1 MPANTPVVPGTR
13 FTVDWLNDLATC
25 GDVPA
30 DKVIKGLARRRSTTD
45 VERQN
50 EFPDLTRRIW
60 ADVDVLETPIRDFV
74 MAGNEVAPH
83 IETDKVTHA
92 QAFFEEHGVAVITA
106 LFYAALP
113 EAYLGRRGVQVLDL
127 TGQLVRNWAR
137 RIQET
142 GQFLLNVLT
151 PAPWLDDTTTTSLS
165 PGQAGA
171 RAVRRVRLTHAAVRW
186 LLDAEPTTTFALLKL
201 KDLATKSVWAARLVD
216 VGEEVVVGSKH
227 VVTSRPLNQQDLLA
241 TLGTFTTVTFDAL
254 AKLGVSFD
262 DDDRVAYHHL
272 WDVVAWHLGI
282 GDAAS
287 VVEPGALAPHAWT
300 GNRVLP
306 LGVDEMD
313 ALYGWLSTEL
323 QHSTSQGWRLA
334 KTLVQE
340 LALPLPRPLE
350 GMPAVVVRYLIGD
363 EKADWLQVERG
374 GFTELL
380 AVRTGRLE
388 ELVRRGS
395 RVPGGPMLMSLAGT
409 TLTRYALREF
419 VARSRGSERGLRLD
433 PAIAARWGVQV
444 GPEVAPAGRA

>member
-1 MPANTPVVPGTR
+1 MPANTPPVPGTR
-13 FTVDWLNDLATC
+13 FTVDWLNELATC
-25 GDVPA
+25 GDVAA
-30 DKVIKGLARRRSTTD
+30 DKVIEGLAKRRSTTD

-60 ADVDVLETPIRDFV
+60 ADVDLLEPPIRDFV

-113 EAYLGRRGVQVLDL
+113 EAYLGQRGVQVLDL

-151 PAPWLDDTTTTSLS
+151 PAPWLGDKTTSLS
-165 PGQAGA
+165 PGEAGA

-186 LLDAEPTTTFALLKL
+186 LLDAELTTPFALLKRE
-201 KDLATKSVWAARLVD
+201 DLDTKSVWAARMVD
-216 VGEEVVVGSKH
+216 VGEEVKVGRKH

-241 TLGTFTTVTFDAL
+241 TLGTFTTVTLDAL

-287 VVEPGALAPHAWT
+287 VAEPGAPAPHAWT
-300 GNRVLP
+300 ANRVLP

-323 QHSTSQGWRLA
+323 QHPTSQGWRLA

-433 PAIAARWGVQV
+433 PTIAARWGVQV
-444 GPEVAPAGRA
+444 GPEVAPTGRA

>member
-1 MPANTPVVPGTR
+1 MAANTPPVPGTR
-13 FTVDWLNDLATC
+13 FTADWLNDLATR
-25 GDVPA
+25 GDVAA
-30 DKVIKGLARRRSTTD
+30 DKVIKALAKRRSTTD
-45 VERQN
+45 VERQK

-60 ADVDVLETPIRDFV
+60 ADVDLLEAPIREFL
-74 MAGNEVAPH
+74 MAGDEVVPY
-83 IETDKVTHA
+83 IEVDKVTRA

-127 TGQLVRNWAR
+127 TGELVRNWAR

-151 PAPWLDDTTTTSLS
+151 PAPWLEDKTTSLS
-165 PGQAGA
+165 PGEAGA

-186 LLDAEPTTTFALLKL
+186 LLDATPTTTFALLKL
-201 KDLATKSVWAARLVD
+201 EDLATKSVWAARMVD
-216 VGEEVVVGSKH
+216 VGEEVVVGTKH

-254 AKLGVSFD
+254 AGLGVSFD

-287 VVEPGALAPHAWT
+287 VSKPGAPAPHAWPA
-300 GNRVLP
+300 NHVLP

-323 QHSTSQGWRLA
+323 QHPTSQGWRLA
-334 KTLVQE
+334 KTLVEE

-363 EKADWLQVERG
+363 EKADCLQVERG

>member
-1 MPANTPVVPGTR
+1 MAANTPPVPPAR
-13 FTVDWLNDLATC
+13 FPADWLNKLATC
-25 GDVPA
+25 GDKTA
-30 DKVIKGLARRRSTTD
+30 DVLIEQLAKPGLKTD
-45 VERQN
+45 AERQL

-60 ADVDVLETPIRDFV
+60 ADVDLLDKSIRDFV
-74 MAGNEVAPH
+74 MGGDEVSKH
-83 IETDKVTHA
+83 IDVEKVTRA

-151 PAPWLDDTTTTSLS
+151 PAPWLDEKSTSLS
-165 PGQAGA
+165 PGEAGA

-186 LLDAEPTTTFALLKL
+186 LLDATPTTIFTLLKL
-201 KDLATKSVWAARLVD
+201 EDLATKSVWAARMVD
-216 VGEEVVVGSKH
+216 VGEEEEKH

-254 AKLGVSFD
+254 GGLGVSFD

-282 GDAAS
+282 GDKAS
-287 VVEPGALAPHAWT
+287 VPKPDAPAPHAWAA
-300 GNRVLP
+300 NRVLP

-323 QHSTSQGWRLA
+323 QDPTSQGCRLA

-340 LALPLPRPLE
+340 LSLPLPRPLE

-363 EKADWLQVERG
+363 KKADWLQVERG

>member
-1 MPANTPVVPGTR
+1 MPANTPPVPGTR
-13 FTVDWLNDLATC
+13 FTVAWLNDLATC
-25 GDVPA
+25 GDVAA
-30 DKVIKGLARRRSTTD
+30 DKVIAGLAKRRSTTD

-60 ADVDVLETPIRDFV
+60 ADVDLLQPPIRAFV
-74 MAGNEVAPH
+74 MAGDEVAPH
-83 IETDKVTHA
+83 IEADKVTHA

-113 EAYLGRRGVQVLDL
+113 EAYLGPRGVQVLDL
-127 TGQLVRNWAR
+127 TGELVRNWAR

-151 PAPWLDDTTTTSLS
+151 PAPWLNKTTSLS

-186 LLDAEPTTTFALLKL
+186 LLDAELTTTFALLKRE
-201 KDLATKSVWAARLVD
+201 DLDTKSVWAARMVD
-216 VGEEVVVGSKH
+216 VGEEVKVGSKH

-254 AKLGVSFD
+254 AGLGVSFD

-287 VVEPGALAPHAWT
+287 VAEPGAPAPHAWT
-300 GNRVLP
+300 TNNVLP
-306 LGVDEMD
+306 LDVGEMD
-313 ALYGWLSTEL
+313 ALYGWLSSTL
-323 QHSTSQGWRLA
+323 QHPTSQGWRLA
-334 KTLVQE
+334 KTLVEE

-363 EKADWLQVERG
+363 EKADCLQVERG

-419 VARSRGSERGLRLD
+419 VARSRGRERGLRLD